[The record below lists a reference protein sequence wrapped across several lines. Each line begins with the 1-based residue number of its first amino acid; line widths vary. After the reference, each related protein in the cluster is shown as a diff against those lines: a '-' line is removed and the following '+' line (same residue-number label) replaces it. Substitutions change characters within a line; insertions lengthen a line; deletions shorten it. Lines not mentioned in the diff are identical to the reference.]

1 LHGAKLLFDLCD
13 TFFSGIGFV
22 ENYVYFLTMQEA
34 GLSRI
39 QMT

>member
-1 LHGAKLLFDLCD
+1 VPHKCKSRPVC
-13 TFFSGIGFV
+13 TESGFV
-22 ENYVYFLTMQEA
+22 ENCVYFLTMQEA